1 MSGARIRDD
10 KPALVLLHGWG
21 AHAGVWGELALR
33 LGADVS
39 VQAPDLPGHGT
50 APALATADAGELI
63 DQLAA
68 AAPVRCMVA
77 GWSLGAQ
84 LALAWAHRHPQ
95 QVAGLVLLAATPRFV
110 GATDWP
116 HGMAAADFARF
127 AASLEHD
134 PAGTLRRFR
143 LLQTQGDAHAR
154 EVLRRFD
161 AALAERPMPAP
172 QALKQTLDWLRITD
186 LRNNLPGIG
195 QPVLVLHGAEDRLAP
210 AAAAEF
216 LTARLPQARLE
227 LLDGVAHVPFVSAA
241 DFVCAKI
248 AGFCRER

>member
-1 MSGARIRDD
+1 MSAARARDD

-21 AHAGVWGELALR
+21 AHAGVWDELASR
-33 LGADVS
+33 LSADVS

-50 APALATADAGELI
+50 APALAAAGIEELA

-68 AAPVRCMVA
+68 AAPVPCMVA

-95 QVAGLVLLAATPRFV
+95 QVTGLILLAATPRFV
-110 GATDWP
+110 ASADWL
-116 HGMAAADFARF
+116 HGMTAADFAQF
-127 AASLEHD
+127 ADSLQED
-134 PAGTLRRFR
+134 AAGTLRRFR
-143 LLQTQGDAHAR
+143 LLQTQGDAQAR
-154 EVLRRFD
+154 KVLRWLD
-161 AALAERPMPAP
+161 AVLAERPQPAP
-172 QALKQTLDWLRITD
+172 QVLKQTLAWLRTTD
-186 LRNNLPGIG
+186 LRNGLPQIR
-195 QPVLVLHGAEDRLAP
+195 QPALVLHGAEDRLAP

-216 LTARLPQARLE
+216 LAARLPQARLE
-227 LLDGVAHVPFVSAA
+227 LLGGVAHVPFVSAA